1 MITPSQHAAADTPSL
16 SCLAIVGSEP
26 CNQPKMLAAV
36 LLSVLAELCISQQ
49 VFYSPP
55 DLMCEQRSVCSPLG
69 VTMQG
74 EQHKTEPVSQ
84 RGRARLQL
92 VVDQSHKK
100 KRQGGSYFTNMKK
113 KYKVREGYVF
123 ICDNRFTGCRMFNLI
138 GLHNPFQSR
147 WRQYHLI
154 FVFSTL

>member
-1 MITPSQHAAADTPSL
+1 
-16 SCLAIVGSEP
+16 
-26 CNQPKMLAAV
+26 MLAAV

-100 KRQGGSYFTNMKK
+100 KRARGILF
-113 KYKVREGYVF
+113 YKHEEKV
-123 ICDNRFTGCRMFNLI
+123 
-138 GLHNPFQSR
+138 
-147 WRQYHLI
+147 
-154 FVFSTL
+154 